1 MRSQHIYAEKV
12 PENKTASDV
21 RIEIESETGTGTRP
35 ARILVYYKDEVV
47 ALVTGTVESRPG
59 ADGGQYPCV
68 VLKRQTV
75 ADT

>member
-1 MRSQHIYAEKV
+1 MRPQHIYAEKI
-12 PENKTASDV
+12 PENETANDV

-35 ARILVYYKDEVV
+35 ARIIVYYKDEIV
-47 ALVTGTVESRPG
+47 ALITGTVEFRPG

-68 VLKRQTV
+68 VLKQQTV